1 MGYSGVG
8 TRSEGCGVI
17 WNIFGNVLR
26 SNRMEVGPGKVCR
39 LLVTTLSKLE
49 DPTAEG
55 LRDDNEGL
63 RDDRGFES

>member
-1 MGYSGVG
+1 
-8 TRSEGCGVI
+8 
-17 WNIFGNVLR
+17 
-26 SNRMEVGPGKVCR
+26 MEVGPGKVCR